1 MAGRGALS
9 KETIRKPQRQM
20 NGQPSASAADRGD
33 GLGLAE
39 IAAGARQGALSA
51 RGGSRS
57 GHNFSDRVASVDSA
71 AQDAA
76 FGLTDWVGGE
86 AERLKDNWVG
96 LKDIAGGFGKQT
108 SLEDALASLGTGPA
122 RVGQGWT
129 RPELSTQRE
138 GLGQIGSGALDAT
151 MVMPFVGPA
160 AEGAGRAVGA
170 LSRRVGD
177 PNTLGMGAV
186 FRDLNRMGETRPLI
200 QDAGTNDVARI
211 LNEQR
216 RAGDPLSVRWLK
228 GPDGK
233 LYAFDGAKFTH
244 DDVIQELGWGKDSVL
259 GGIEKG
265 EVASTDEF
273 APIAKAARQARSGEA
288 AQLGEN
294 ARQNRSAPDSQ
305 ADLTSKPENGPGA
318 LTDYRRPSERLG
330 PDLPPPEAKLPEDAY
345 WNEVNAVRQAT
356 RADRT
361 ATPEPGALR
370 RPTPQTRAET
380 DLWSPKPISDPF
392 LTPEQIEFVAK
403 YKSTANKAPQSQA
416 FKDGGFKSQGAFSR
430 ALGRV
435 SAEGDVR
442 APHVNRGRTS
452 IDNDRIAKEARAI
465 FEASGGVPRDY
476 AKQIADKTGIN
487 VNSVRRGLFSMR
499 MEKDPRVA
507 DIPDW
512 GADSLPIGVPN
523 KGTTL
528 GAGGVFDDDNP
539 ISQAVGRFVEKF
551 KRGALSGARD
561 ARPAIDSFV
570 TGAQRNARF
579 KAGNYNVYMRKS
591 QTPDGPILQLADIER
606 ADGKGTINV
615 LPQSERPKSAG
626 FHDLMDAIENSAQS
640 NGYVGVEVENM
651 LNPYLP
657 DVFKRRGYGESF
669 NQNGWGSKAPSAA
682 KRLNPA
688 AHLVDQR
695 AELAGKRFR
704 GEISESDYTD
714 QYYPLAGKIDEARA
728 EHPLN
733 YAPPT
738 SLDDLAPS
746 NAYAPPAR
754 TGEPDWSVNKTPSVG
769 DNFDFAAPTAAER
782 MAAADEAM
790 KAPKG
795 ALNKP
800 TTLGAGAVFR
810 KTDPERAAKIDG
822 MTGYWRDR
830 TWPDEATARS
840 DILRN
845 YQRHNDSA
853 SGRMFGPIDLSLVD
867 DFRFVKSGNSVKV
880 ATTRPPKPAL
890 EIFDEPSGNAAPVNW
905 NAKDLMNEGTP
916 QSAMKAYG
924 RGKGQASQGY
934 INIDDLPKEKL
945 AGGKNA
951 YSWDELES
959 KRSSP
964 PPATIRINKNGSVS
978 ILDGNHRISFW
989 REQGYD
995 QVPVF
1000 IIDERTPTRTVG
1012 ALSVAPDKN
1021 TLGAGGVFK
1030 GGHWQPVQ
1038 NSQTHLSPDKKTAAL
1053 LDFLSGKH
1061 PAQISQELGVRDF
1074 NSTLATVRKS
1084 LRNGD
1089 SPESFGLT
1097 AEQAQQLLAGK
1108 STGKPT
1114 IQNRVYELAQP
1125 QADGGVMSVED
1136 IAVQLLKER
1145 LSNGSS
1151 QSVQAILKNLEDAG
1165 RPTAALDKFRA
1176 RSGDATQ
1183 VRLQDYDRI
1192 KKLAEDGMTPRE
1204 IAAKIGRTERHV
1216 RKVLKDKML
1225 AQRDTLGA
1233 SPVFGKPKPNLQA
1246 GEPGLFTKTK
1256 SWTEQNMPTLSDDGP
1271 GMRAEFERRIK
1282 EAGLSAD
1289 ETNLARA
1296 YYQQR
1301 LETMRDQNWKPG
1313 ASKGESETA
1322 QAFRRVAE
1330 TGDADARRAAAAGVR
1345 AAEAETRPRAGALT
1359 KPAKTAKQER
1369 DDYFSHDADA
1379 LNAILGYG
1387 TAGAYAT
1394 GAALGAH
1401 ELAKARKPIMQRRAN

>member
-39 IAAGARQGALSA
+39 IAAGGRQGALSA

-86 AERLKDNWVG
+86 AKRLKDNWVG
-96 LKDIAGGFGKQT
+96 LKDIGAGIGKQT

-129 RPELSTQRE
+129 RPDLNTQRE
-138 GLGQIGSGALDAT
+138 GLGQIGSGVMDAT

-273 APIAKAARQARSGEA
+273 APIAKSARQARSGEA

-345 WNEVNAVRQAT
+345 WNEVNAARQAT

-370 RPTPQTRAET
+370 RHVAQTRAET

-551 KRGALSGARD
+551 KRGALSKAEPTTNPQYGVRDRLGEVRNALDSQAEFERGAR
-561 ARPAIDSFV
+561 
-570 TGAQRNARF
+570 
-579 KAGNYNVYMRKS
+579 
-591 QTPDGPILQLADIER
+591 
-606 ADGKGTINV
+606 
-615 LPQSERPKSAG
+615 SAG
-626 FHDLMDAIENSAQS
+626 PQREGRGSLS
-640 NGYVGVEVENM
+640 
-651 LNPYLP
+651 
-657 DVFKRRGYGESF
+657 RRGA
-669 NQNGWGSKAPSAA
+669 NQMQAQAETPSGF
-682 KRLNPA
+682 
-688 AHLVDQR
+688 V
-695 AELAGKRFR
+695 
-704 GEISESDYTD
+704 
-714 QYYPLAGKIDEARA
+714 
-728 EHPLN
+728 
-733 YAPPT
+733 PPT
-738 SLDDLAPS
+738 SLDDLAGD
-746 NAYAPPAR
+746 AYGTKTRAN
-754 TGEPDWSVNKTPSVG
+754 EPDWSVNKTPSVG

-782 MAAADEAM
+782 MAAADEARQTAAGGLADIERSWESAGIKSSVTENKGTISVGKIVVPEGRRGQGLGT
-790 KAPKG
+790 KAMQELADYADKTGQRIVLSPSTDFGGSSKSRLTDFYKRFG
-795 ALNKP
+795 FKEN
-800 TTLGAGAVFR
+800 AGRSKDFSTRETMFR
-810 KTDPERAAKIDG
+810 EPAAK
-822 MTGYWRDR
+822 
-830 TWPDEATARS
+830 P
-840 DILRN
+840 
-845 YQRHNDSA
+845 
-853 SGRMFGPIDLSLVD
+853 
-867 DFRFVKSGNSVKV
+867 
-880 ATTRPPKPAL
+880 
-890 EIFDEPSGNAAPVNW
+890 
-905 NAKDLMNEGTP
+905 
-916 QSAMKAYG
+916 
-924 RGKGQASQGY
+924 
-934 INIDDLPKEKL
+934 
-945 AGGKNA
+945 
-951 YSWDELES
+951 
-959 KRSSP
+959 
-964 PPATIRINKNGSVS
+964 
-978 ILDGNHRISFW
+978 
-989 REQGYD
+989 
-995 QVPVF
+995 
-1000 IIDERTPTRTVG
+1000 PTRTMG

-1021 TLGAGGVFK
+1021 TLGAGGVFRK
-1030 GGHWQPVQ
+1030 EPRTSNGTMVKQTEWSAEEDALVRKLHAQGLSDPEVAAQLPGRTRGMVRSYRNLRGINRTAPSALRVPGGDKNTVGAGGVFRRP
-1038 NSQTHLSPDKKTAAL
+1038 SPESGLTPGGNEGRVKRMVDDWTPEQLRIVDRAL
-1053 LDFLSGKH
+1053 ERGRT
-1061 PAQISQELGVRDF
+1061 PAQIAQMTGKSREDVAKAIEELTGSRGGYPDHIEQAAQDIEA
-1074 NSTLATVRKS
+1074 SGRRTGGSLADYVTKHGGIKDDRGDVAQIIDKGRVGALNKKGRSLDDMALAAWEDGYFPGHTERPTTREFLDALDEDMRKGPRAAPEDQHVTDMLEHYDRAGINTS
-1084 LRNGD
+1084 LRGD
-1089 SPESFGLT
+1089 ALREALMR
-1097 AEQAQQLLAGK
+1097 AG
-1108 STGKPT
+1108 
-1114 IQNRVYELAQP
+1114 
-1125 QADGGVMSVED
+1125 DGG
-1136 IAVQLLKER
+1136 
-1145 LSNGSS
+1145 
-1151 QSVQAILKNLEDAG
+1151 
-1165 RPTAALDKFRA
+1165 T
-1176 RSGDATQ
+1176 
-1183 VRLQDYDRI
+1183 
-1192 KKLAEDGMTPRE
+1192 
-1204 IAAKIGRTERHV
+1204 
-1216 RKVLKDKML
+1216 
-1225 AQRDTLGA
+1225 TLGA
-1233 SPVFGKPKPNLQA
+1233 GPMFGRKPTA
-1246 GEPGLFTKTK
+1246 STEPPLFTKTK